1 MKEKIKMSDFNQ
13 KLNPPP
19 FKIKVIEPI
28 KKTTRGERRKWL
40 EEAGY
45 NFFNIAA
52 ENIYIDLLT
61 DSGTSAMSDY
71 QWAGI
76 MMGDESYAQCKN
88 FFNFQGIIRD
98 ITGYKYVIPTHQGRS
113 AENLICY
120 AFDLDHTKITVSN
133 QFFDTTRANIEI
145 SGARALDFVIQEAYK
160 PSLIH
165 DFKGN
170 IDTMALEN
178 TIQNEGNVSLIILT
192 VTNNAGGGQPVSLAN
207 IAEVSKIA
215 KKNNIPFFL
224 DAARFAENAY
234 FIKLRE
240 KEYQHLSPKEIA
252 KKMFSYA
259 NGCIVSAKKDGL
271 VNIGGFIALNDE
283 QIYRR
288 ITERMTVM
296 EGFPTYGGLAGR
308 DLEAI
313 ARGLTEVLQEDY
325 LEYRHQQ
332 LEYLGKGLEKA
343 EVPFLKPVGGHSIN
357 IDAKSF
363 LPHIPQSQ
371 FPGWA
376 LTVALYEYY
385 GIRAAELG
393 SVAFGRQ
400 QEDGKWI
407 FPELEQVRLAIPRR
421 VYSQEHLNYVIDSVV
436 DLYKNRT
443 KITGMKITYD
453 PGVLRHFTAR
463 FIPIVK
469 E

>member
-1 MKEKIKMSDFNQ
+1 MTDINQ
-13 KLNPPP
+13 KLDPPP
-19 FKIKVIEPI
+19 YKIKVVEPI
-28 KKTTRGERRKWL
+28 KKTTRKERKRLL

-71 QWAGI
+71 QWAGL
-76 MMGDESYAQCKN
+76 MLGDESYAQCKN
-88 FFNFQGIIRD
+88 FFNLQSVVQD
-98 ITGYKYVIPTHQGRS
+98 ITGYKFVIPTHQGRS

-120 AFDLDHTKITVSN
+120 ALNLDDTKVTVSN

-145 SGARALDFVIQEAYK
+145 SGAKAYDFVIPEAFQ

-165 DFKGN
+165 NFKGN
-170 IDTMALEN
+170 LNTGALEDY
-178 TIQNEGNVSLIILT
+178 IQNEGDVSLIVVT

-207 IAEVSKIA
+207 IIEVSRIA
-215 KKNNIPFFL
+215 KMNKIPFFL

-240 KEYQHLSPKEIA
+240 KEYQNNSPKEIA
-252 KKMFSYA
+252 SMMFS
-259 NGCIVSAKKDGL
+259 NSDGCMVSAKKDGL

-288 ITERMTVM
+288 IKERMTVI

-313 ARGLTEVLQEDY
+313 ARGLTEVIREDY

-332 LEYLGKGLEKA
+332 LEYLGKGLEKGG
-343 EVPFLKPVGGHSIN
+343 VPFIKPVGGHSIN
-357 IDAKSF
+357 LDVKSF
-363 LPHIPQSQ
+363 LPNIPQSE
-371 FPGWA
+371 FPAWA
-376 LTVALYEYY
+376 LTIALYEYY

-393 SVAFGRQ
+393 SVAFARKQ
-400 QEDGKWI
+400 DDGKWI

-421 VYSQEHLNYVIDSVV
+421 VYSQEHLNYVIDSVL
-436 DLYKNRT
+436 DLYKHRAD
-443 KITGMKITYD
+443 ITGMKIVYD

-463 FIPIVK
+463 FSPLG
-469 E
+469 

>member
-1 MKEKIKMSDFNQ
+1 MADFNQ

-28 KKTTRGERRKWL
+28 KITTHEERKKWL

-71 QWAGI
+71 QWAGL
-76 MMGDESYAQCKN
+76 MLGDESYAHCKN
-88 FFNFQGIIRD
+88 FFNFQHVIQD
-98 ITGYKYVIPTHQGRS
+98 ITGFDYVIPTHQGRS
-113 AENLICY
+113 AENLVTY
-120 AFDLDHTKITVSN
+120 ALNLDRAKTTVSN
-133 QFFDTTRANIEI
+133 QFFDTTRANIEN
-145 SGARALDFVIQEAYK
+145 SGATTHDLVIQEAYK

-170 IDTMALEN
+170 IDTRALEE
-178 TIQNEGNVSLIILT
+178 IIRNEGNVALIVIT
-192 VTNNAGGGQPVSLAN
+192 VTNNAGGGQPVSLTN

-215 KKNNIPFFL
+215 KKNRIPFFL

-240 KEYQHLSPKEIA
+240 KGYQHLSPKEIA

-259 NGCIVSAKKDGL
+259 DGCMVSAKKDGL

-288 ITERMTVM
+288 ITERMTVI

-332 LEYLGKGLEKA
+332 LEYLGKGLENGG
-343 EVPFLKPVGGHSIN
+343 VPFLKPVGGHSIN
-357 IDAKSF
+357 LDAKSF
-363 LPHIPQSQ
+363 LPHIPQPQ

-376 LTVALYEYY
+376 LTIALYERY

-393 SVAFGRQ
+393 SVAFSHQ
-400 QEDGKWI
+400 QKDGKWI
-407 FPELEQVRLAIPRR
+407 YPELEQVRLAIPRR

-436 DLYKNRT
+436 DLYKHRSE
-443 KITGMKITYD
+443 ITGMKITYD
-453 PGVLRHFTAR
+453 PGVLRHFTAK
-463 FIPIVK
+463 FTPINQ

>member
-1 MKEKIKMSDFNQ
+1 MSDFNQ

-28 KKTTRGERRKWL
+28 KKTTRKQRKKWL

-61 DSGTSAMSDY
+61 DSGTSAMSDN

-76 MMGDESYAQCKN
+76 MLGDESYAQCKN
-88 FFNFQGIIRD
+88 FFNFQSVIQD

-120 AFDLDHTKITVSN
+120 AFNLDRTKVTVSN

-145 SGARALDFVIQEAYK
+145 AGAKAHDFVIPEAFK
-160 PSLIH
+160 QSLIH
-165 DFKGN
+165 AFKGN
-170 IDTMALEN
+170 LNTKALEDY
-178 TIQNEGNVSLIILT
+178 IQNESNVSLIVIT

-207 IAEVSKIA
+207 MAEVSRIA
-215 KKNNIPFFL
+215 KKNKIPFFL

-240 KEYQHLSPKEIA
+240 KGYQHLSPKEIA
-252 KKMFSYA
+252 QKMFSYA
-259 NGCIVSAKKDGL
+259 DGCMVSAKKDGL
-271 VNIGGFIALNDE
+271 VNIGGFIALNDK

-288 ITERMTVM
+288 ITERMTVI

-313 ARGLTEVLQEDY
+313 ARGLTEVLHEDY

-332 LEYLGKGLEKA
+332 LEYLAKGLEKGG
-343 EVPFLKPVGGHSIN
+343 VPFIKPVGGHSIN
-357 IDAKSF
+357 LDVKSF
-363 LPHIPQSQ
+363 LPHIPQSR

-376 LTVALYEYY
+376 LTIALYERY

-400 QEDGKWI
+400 QENGEWI
-407 FPELEQVRLAIPRR
+407 YPELEQVRLAIPRR

-443 KITGMKITYD
+443 EITGMKIIYD
-453 PGVLRHFTAR
+453 PGILRHFTGR
-463 FIPIVK
+463 FKPIV

>member
-1 MKEKIKMSDFNQ
+1 MTDFNQ

-19 FKIKVIEPI
+19 FKIKVVEPI
-28 KKTTRGERRKWL
+28 KITTRDERKKWL
-40 EEAGY
+40 VEAGY

-71 QWAGI
+71 QWAGL
-76 MMGDESYAQCKN
+76 MLGDESYAHCKN
-88 FFNFQGIIRD
+88 FFNLQHVVQD
-98 ITGYKYVIPTHQGRS
+98 ITGYNYFIPTHQGRS

-120 AFDLDHTKITVSN
+120 AFNLDHTKVTVSN
-133 QFFDTTRANIEI
+133 QFFDTTRANIET
-145 SGARALDFVIQEAYK
+145 SGAKAHDLVIPEAYK

-170 IDTMALEN
+170 LDTKALEEY
-178 TIQNEGNVSLIILT
+178 IQNEGSVSLIVLT

-207 IAEVSKIA
+207 IIEVSKIV
-215 KKNNIPFFL
+215 KKNKIPFFL

-240 KEYQHLSPKEIA
+240 KKYQHLSPKEIA
-252 KKMFSYA
+252 QKMFSYA
-259 NGCIVSAKKDGL
+259 DGCMVSAKKDGL
-271 VNIGGFIALNDE
+271 ANIGGFIALNDD

-288 ITERMTVM
+288 IKERMTVI

-313 ARGLTEVLQEDY
+313 ARGLTEVLQEGY
-325 LEYRHQQ
+325 LRYRHQQ
-332 LEYLGKGLEKA
+332 LEYLGRGLEKGG
-343 EVPFLKPVGGHSIN
+343 VPFLKPVGGHSIN
-357 IDAKSF
+357 LDAKSF
-363 LPHIPQSQ
+363 LPHILQSQ

-376 LTVALYEYY
+376 LTIALYERY

-393 SVAFGRQ
+393 SVAFGRK
-400 QEDGKWI
+400 QEDGSWV

-436 DLYKNRT
+436 DLYQKRAE
-443 KITGMKITYD
+443 ITGMKITYD
-453 PGVLRHFTAR
+453 PGILRHFTAR
-463 FIPIVK
+463 FEPIVQ